1 MHPPERLR
9 AAGLDVVEHASE
21 GPMAPA
27 ELRHVARA
35 AWQSSVEQLSP
46 RVGRKEKH
54 RVVIA
59 SIYGGRCRLLRLFAR
74 ASSLRLRRVSSPSR
88 RVKDERPLQ
97 VTKAS
102 VLACPRIAA
111 STKFV
116 CAQAGRRIS
125 VPASCNADCPAR
137 RDAKSGAGC
146 DDGWCVSCE
155 CERRVNVVARR
166 RSGCAVRGDR
176 VGQVGARNDVPSAD

>member
-59 SIYGGRCRLLRLFAR
+59 SMYRGRCRLLARFAPC
-74 ASSLRLRRVSSPSR
+74 VKSR
-88 RVKDERPLQ
+88 TATRFVAKP
-97 VTKAS
+97 
-102 VLACPRIAA
+102 PR
-111 STKFV
+111 
-116 CAQAGRRIS
+116 QG
-125 VPASCNADCPAR
+125 
-137 RDAKSGAGC
+137 
-146 DDGWCVSCE
+146 
-155 CERRVNVVARR
+155 
-166 RSGCAVRGDR
+166 
-176 VGQVGARNDVPSAD
+176 